1 MKFGENLKNILND
14 TPLTLVDVGALDG
27 IKAPWCT
34 IERKYLRTVAF
45 EPQEDTGATAADDF
59 GVGLVALYDR
69 QGTATMYIT
78 KEPDASSLL
87 EPNQTILN
95 RYGIA
100 KNYEV
105 VNTLTVSVDT
115 LDNQTVEQGLNFIDF
130 IKLDTQGSELH
141 ILNESK
147 KTLTRSVFGVEV
159 EVNFI
164 ERYKGQH
171 SFREVDQF
179 LTGHG
184 FEIFD
189 LQRRFCKRKIGAT
202 YGNLRGQLTHGTSLY
217 LRTIESAKALLEK
230 HNSTHDQEASIIHF
244 ILIALLYGY
253 HDYAKEILKEMKTNI
268 SQDCLEELMA
278 LINKKVFLLP
288 GFKGK
293 YRLNRFIMAL
303 ANITGPNS
311 PTGRTGDQNL
321 GNLL

>member
-1 MKFGENLKNILND
+1 MKLGENLKNILNE

-27 IKAPWCT
+27 IKAPWSD
-34 IERKYLRTVAF
+34 IESKHLRTIAF
-45 EPQEDTGATAADDF
+45 EPQEDTGAAKADNF

-69 QGTATMYIT
+69 QGSATMYLT

-105 VNTLTVSVDT
+105 ISTETVSVDT
-115 LDNQTVEQGLNFIDF
+115 LDNQTDKQGLNFIDF
-130 IKLDTQGSELH
+130 IKLDTQGSELQ

-147 KTLTRSVFGVEV
+147 QTLMRSVLGVEV

-179 LTGHG
+179 LNEHG

-189 LQRRFCKRKIGAT
+189 LQRRFCKRKTGAA
-202 YGNLRGQLTHGTSLY
+202 YGSLKGQLTHGTSLY
-217 LRTIESAKALLEK
+217 LRTIDSAKAILQK
-230 HNSTHDQEASIIHF
+230 NSDVQNRAAHTIHF
-244 ILIALLYGY
+244 ILITLLYGY
-253 HDYAKEILKEMKTNI
+253 HDYAKEILEAMKADI
-268 SQDCLEELMA
+268 PEACIPELTT
-278 LINKKVFLLP
+278 LINKQVFSLP
-288 GFKGK
+288 SFRGK
-293 YRLNRFIMAL
+293 YRLNAFIMAL
-303 ANITGPNS
+303 ANITSPNS
-311 PTGRTGDQNL
+311 PTGRTGDQHL
-321 GNLL
+321 GNL